1 MAYDGTARVVRREL
15 VEALVFEVFDVEL
28 DNAAWEEMAK
38 DQRGFVRELM
48 EAEGIPIAGIW
59 NEETIKPEGPTP
71 PDVQVYHC
79 IAPPEH
85 ESKMITIVIGP
96 TPQ

>member
-1 MAYDGTARVVRREL
+1 MAYDGTARVVRREV

-28 DNAAWEEMAK
+28 DNAAWER
-38 DQRGFVRELM
+38 DGQRPKRLRARAHGGR
-48 EAEGIPIAGIW
+48 GHPIAGIR
-59 NEETIKPEGPTP
+59 NEETTKPEGPTP

-96 TPQ
+96 TPH

>member
-1 MAYDGTARVVRREL
+1 
-15 VEALVFEVFDVEL
+15 
-28 DNAAWEEMAK
+28 MAK

-48 EAEGIPIAGIW
+48 EAEGIPIAGIR
-59 NEETIKPEGPTP
+59 NEETTKPEGPTP

-96 TPQ
+96 TPH